1 MLNPAAGAVMWI
13 IILTVCK
20 FAGILITGIAGII
33 SQLSKEHREK
43 IQNWVLHLATKLYD
57 DNKERAQTIASKVSN
72 AIKKESCVGWAIFG
86 VVVALI
92 SQSVET
98 LKASHD
104 DQVSK
109 KRTESQLQTAQKSLD
124 YLERLSTR
132 FDSLAVEVKFE
143 LDRNSG
149 VFSALYDFADH
160 FLNYVNTTNL
170 PVPAAEARVGFWIKT
185 NLPENRMGYTYAE
198 RPAKFYSVDVGS
210 NAPVMVQTFSLEGD
224 KDVSY
229 HPAKNDDLLLLCK
242 RFSTNTI
249 NSQALQ
255 FIQQPSF
262 DLGLSSTKTKSLDL
276 SVEEITNSIIPVI
289 LTYVKASRK
298 LYIDYSLVC
307 PKTNWN
313 QTKWMMSLPDLAGAT
328 FMISASDVPG
338 GGIRPVEGNLTVDN
352 MTTVSLTNFI
362 RILTF
367 PNSSQFSCVLPDKQQ
382 ILGTK

>member
-1 MLNPAAGAVMWI
+1 MLNPAAGAIMWI

-43 IQNWVLHLATKLYD
+43 IQNWVLRLATKLYD

-104 DQVSK
+104 DQASK

-132 FDSLAVEVKFE
+132 FDSLSVEVTFE
-143 LDRNSG
+143 LDRNSK
-149 VFSALYDFADH
+149 VFSALYDFADD

-170 PVPAAEARVGFWIKT
+170 LTPAVEARVGFLIKT
-185 NLPENRMGYTYAE
+185 NLPENRMGYTYVE
-198 RPAKFYSVDVGS
+198 RPAKFYYVDVGS
-210 NAPVMVQTFSLEGD
+210 NAPVTVQTFFLDGG
-224 KDVSY
+224 KQVSY

-242 RFSTNTI
+242 RFSTNAV
-249 NSQALQ
+249 NLQALQ
-255 FIQQPSF
+255 FIQQPRF
-262 DLGLSSTKTKSLDL
+262 DLGLSSAKTKNLDL
-276 SVEEITNSIIPVI
+276 SVEEITNSITPVF
-289 LTYVKASRK
+289 LTYIKAARK

-328 FMISASDVPG
+328 FMISASDMPDA
-338 GGIRPVEGNLTVDN
+338 GIRPIEGYLTVDN
-352 MTTVSLTNFI
+352 MTTVLLTNFTPI
-362 RILTF
+362 SIF
-367 PNSSQFSCVLPDKQQ
+367 PNNSQFSCVLPDKQQ